1 MAQQSIPSLFQD
13 VIGSPIQAD
22 RLAADRALGA
32 QLQQGGSAALL
43 FAPERARR
51 LAQTVGGITGT
62 DTRSPEERQQGTI
75 RSIYSSIRFNDPTSV
90 QQGAEALRQA
100 GFPDIANRVIAEGKR
115 IAQVDAKDA
124 AEQAREER
132 AQTRFGYEVAD
143 RETAEE
149 VDDITAS
156 VQLNADG
163 DMADYYKRLAAK
175 LAEARFGQQ
184 AKGALEDMRTAQK
197 AMKGGERFVP
207 VGKNIFD
214 REKGIFID
222 GPNEGREGKLVE
234 EVGADGRLYKYFVDP
249 VTGEQIGEKR
259 LQPLKGAD
267 ATTTKQYRDNTS
279 AINAVSSNTLSYN
292 EILADLEANPF
303 AGGAGA
309 NISTALKDKTGLRNK
324 VSQIKTATS
333 AAALKEAL
341 GFLPPGP
348 ATDKDMEQAL
358 KTVPP
363 DNASSAEWTDW
374 LTKVM
379 RLAEVSKEYYK
390 MYNTHIT
397 KQNSI
402 IGFEADAAWEA
413 AKKAAGYEMP
423 NAPKEQQSG
432 VVDWNDL

>member
-1 MAQQSIPSLFQD
+1 MAEQSIPSLFQD

-51 LAQTVGGITGT
+51 LAQTIGGITGT

-143 RETAEE
+143 RATAEE

-163 DMADYYKRLAAK
+163 DMVDYYKRLAAK
-175 LAEARFGQQ
+175 LSGAGFGLQ
-184 AKGALEDMRTAQK
+184 AKGALEDMRTAEK
-197 AMKGGERFVP
+197 AMQGGERFVP

-222 GPNEGREGKLVE
+222 GPNEGREGRLVE
-234 EVGADGRLYKYFVDP
+234 EVGEDGRLYEYFVDP
-249 VTGEQIGEKR
+249 VTGEHFTVENLNIENHLR
-259 LQPLKGAD
+259 HLYRHLIENEYIRPL
-267 ATTTKQYRDNTS
+267 NT
-279 AINAVSSNTLSYN
+279 IEQDYLL
-292 EILADLEANPF
+292 IKP
-303 AGGAGA
+303 
-309 NISTALKDKTGLRNK
+309 KDVLNK
-324 VSQIKTATS
+324 IR
-333 AAALKEAL
+333 
-341 GFLPPGP
+341 
-348 ATDKDMEQAL
+348 DKDASWTGMVPEQVASIISERGL
-358 KTVPP
+358 FQKTVCLS
-363 DNASSAEWTDW
+363 D
-374 LTKVM
+374 
-379 RLAEVSKEYYK
+379 
-390 MYNTHIT
+390 
-397 KQNSI
+397 
-402 IGFEADAAWEA
+402 
-413 AKKAAGYEMP
+413 
-423 NAPKEQQSG
+423 
-432 VVDWNDL
+432 